1 MVELKLS
8 GLEKNH
14 KKRRKKKTRKK
25 LALISKAE
33 FFFRPFTASQIMK
46 VPMNY
51 LHVSLC
57 IKATPPLWQDGFD
70 HPVGI

>member
-1 MVELKLS
+1 MDS
-8 GLEKNH
+8 
-14 KKRRKKKTRKK
+14 KKITKKEEKKTRKK

-51 LHVSLC
+51 LQYLHVSLC
-57 IKATPPLWQDGFD
+57 IEATPPLWQDGFD